1 MFSGRTLLHLPALLQ
16 LLLKVQL
23 RRGAGERAFV
33 RWEDDAVQHQTVC
46 RRRERHRARAL
57 ECAVAQRVLQ
67 LLQAELTAACVE
79 NKRAPPSASSVDVSR
94 LLSPSRLLSAPEHAS
109 GSGCPKLQLPRA
121 PASLGRSATR
131 AKPPGLIG

>member
-1 MFSGRTLLHLPALLQ
+1 MTMFYCETLLDLPALLQ

-46 RRRERHRARAL
+46 WRREWHRARPL

-67 LLQAELTAACVE
+67 LLQAELTAAYVE
-79 NKRAPPSASSVDVSR
+79 NKRAPPSASSVE
-94 LLSPSRLLSAPEHAS
+94 AP
-109 GSGCPKLQLPRA
+109 LP
-121 PASLGRSATR
+121 
-131 AKPPGLIG
+131 

>member
-1 MFSGRTLLHLPALLQ
+1 MFSCRTLLHLPALLQ

-33 RWEDDAVQHQTVC
+33 RWEDDAVQHQAVR

-79 NKRAPPSASSVDVSR
+79 NKRAPPSASSVDVST

-109 GSGCPKLQLPRA
+109 GYPALRPA
-121 PASLGRSATR
+121 AASLGQTR
-131 AKPPGLIG
+131 PISQLGRAGRP